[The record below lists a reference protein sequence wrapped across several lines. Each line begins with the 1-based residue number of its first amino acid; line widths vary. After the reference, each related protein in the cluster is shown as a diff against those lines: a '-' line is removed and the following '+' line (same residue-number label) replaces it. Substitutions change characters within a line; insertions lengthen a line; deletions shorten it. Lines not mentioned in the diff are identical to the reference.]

1 MGLNMKKWLLGLS
14 LFAAALTVQ
23 AGVKIQHWVVPSG
36 ARVYFVES
44 RELPIVDVQVD
55 FSAGAA
61 YDPRDKSGVAGLT
74 RGLLEAGAGDLDEEK
89 IAGRLV
95 DIAARLS
102 GSADLDRAGLSLR
115 TLSSQRERNAAIGL
129 MRILLQQPTFPAE
142 VLEREKART
151 IAGIQES
158 DTRPASIAAKRFS
171 AALYPDHPYGANASV
186 ESVTRITRDDLAAF
200 HRTHYGARRA
210 VISIIGDLSRVE
222 AEAIAARLTDGL
234 PQAQPDGGLP
244 EVKLPPRATV
254 RIAHPASQAHI
265 YLGLPG
271 VRRGDP
277 DYFSLL
283 VGNYI
288 LGGGGFVS
296 RLMKEVREKRGYAYS
311 VYSYFQPM
319 RQPGP
324 FQVWLQTKREQVGEA
339 LKVVESTLEEF
350 VKQGPTKEEVKAAK
364 RNLVDGFALRV
375 DSNRKILEYLA
386 VIGFYGLPL
395 TYLDDFPR
403 SIEAVNAAEI
413 RDAFQRKVQ
422 MEHIVTVI
430 VAGE

>member
-1 MGLNMKKWLLGLS
+1 MGADMKKLLLGLALLVS
-14 LFAAALTVQ
+14 ALAAH
-23 AGVKIQHWVVPSG
+23 AGVKIQHWTAPSG

-44 RELPIVDVQVD
+44 RELPIVDIQVD

-61 YDPRDKSGVAGLT
+61 YDPRDKSGVSGLT
-74 RGLLEAGAGDLDEEK
+74 RGLLEAGAGDMDEER

-95 DIAARLS
+95 DIGARLS

-115 TLSSQRERNAAIGL
+115 TLSSLRERDAAVDL
-129 MRILLQQPTFPAE
+129 MRTLLQQPTFPAE
-142 VLEREKART
+142 VLAREKART
-151 IAGIQES
+151 IAGIRES
-158 DTRPASIAAKRFS
+158 DTRPASMAAKRFS

-200 HRTHYGARRA
+200 HRAHYGARRA
-210 VISIIGDLSRVE
+210 VVSIIGDMSRAE
-222 AEAIAARLTDGL
+222 AEAIAVRLTDGL
-234 PQAQPDGGLP
+234 PQAQPDDGIP
-244 EVKLPPRATV
+244 EVKLPVRATV

-271 VRRGDP
+271 MRRGDP
-277 DYFSLL
+277 DYFPLL
-283 VGNYI
+283 VGNYT

-319 RQPGP
+319 RQAGP
-324 FQVWLQTKREQVGEA
+324 FQVGLQTKREQAGAA
-339 LKVVESTLEEF
+339 LAVVEATLDEF
-350 VKQGPTKEEVKAAK
+350 VKQGPTQEEVKAAK
-364 RNLVDGFALRV
+364 RNLVDGFALRL

-403 SIEAVNAAEI
+403 QVEAVTATQI
-413 RDAFQRKVQ
+413 RDAFQRKVKA
-422 MEHIVTVI
+422 EHIVTVI